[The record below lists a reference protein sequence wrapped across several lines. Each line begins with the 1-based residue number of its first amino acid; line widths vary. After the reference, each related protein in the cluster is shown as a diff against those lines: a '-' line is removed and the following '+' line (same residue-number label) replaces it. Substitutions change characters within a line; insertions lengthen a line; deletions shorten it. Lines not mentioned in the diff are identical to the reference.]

1 MKPLTLAVL
10 GGTGFVGQHLVA
22 RLVRDGHRIRIFSRN
37 RNLQRA
43 LQVLPGV
50 SVEDIN
56 VYDADALAK
65 RLRGIDAVINLV
77 GILNERGDSGAGFEK
92 VYVQLTEA
100 LIAACHKAG
109 VKRLL
114 QMSALNAGRGRS
126 HYLRARGEAE
136 AEIKGSGLDWTLF
149 QPSVIF
155 GPGDGLFFRFAQLLV
170 IAPVLPLARANAKFA
185 PVYVGDVVEAFA
197 RTLQDD
203 ASIGQTYELYGPQVM
218 TLAEIVRYTA
228 KHRGMHRLVLPL
240 PDALGRLQ
248 ALFFDF
254 VPGKPFS
261 RDNFR
266 SLLTPS
272 VGGIDGLYRLGIE
285 RTPVDAVMP
294 ALLRRDGRQV
304 PLDRYR
310 RHAAR

>member
-1 MKPLTLAVL
+1 MKPLRIAVL
-10 GGTGFVGQHLVA
+10 GGTGFVGRHLIA
-22 RLVRDGHRIRIFSRN
+22 RLVRDGHRITVLSRN
-37 RNLQRA
+37 RNQKRDV
-43 LQVLPGV
+43 QVLPGV
-50 SVEDIN
+50 SLLDVD
-56 VYDADALAK
+56 VYDADAVAE
-65 RLRGIDAVINLV
+65 RLRGMDAVINLV
-77 GILNERGDSGAGFEK
+77 GILNETGDSGAGFDR
-92 VYVQLTEA
+92 VYVELTES
-100 LIAACHKAG
+100 LVAACRKAG
-109 VKRLL
+109 VRRLL

-136 AEIKGSGLDWTLF
+136 AVIKGSELDWTLF

-155 GPGDGLFFRFAQLLV
+155 GPGDGLFFRFAQLLA
-170 IAPVLPLARANAKFA
+170 IAPVLPLARADSKFA
-185 PVYVGDVVEAFA
+185 PVYVGDVAEAFA
-197 RTLQDD
+197 RALTDP
-203 ASIGQTYELYGPQVM
+203 ATVGQSYELYGPQVM

-228 KHRGMHRLVLPL
+228 RHRGMRRLVLPL

-248 ALFFDF
+248 ALVCDF
-254 VPGKPFS
+254 IPGKPFS

-272 VGGIDGLYRLGIE
+272 VGGVDGLYRLGIE

-310 RHAAR
+310 RMAAR

>member
-1 MKPLTLAVL
+1 MKPHTLAVL
-10 GGTGFVGQHLVA
+10 GGTGFVGKHLVT

-37 RNLQRA
+37 RNLQRE

-50 SVEDIN
+50 SIEDVD
-56 VYDADALAK
+56 VYDADALAS
-65 RLRGIDAVINLV
+65 RLQGADAVINLV
-77 GILNERGDSGAGFEK
+77 GILNERGDSGGGFDK
-92 VYVQLTEA
+92 VYVELTEA

-109 VKRLL
+109 VQRLL

-126 HYLRARGEAE
+126 NYLRARGEAE
-136 AEIKGSGLDWTLF
+136 AEIKGSGLKWTLF

-155 GPGDGLFFRFAQLLV
+155 GQGDGLFFRFAQLL
-170 IAPVLPLARANAKFA
+170 AFMPVLPLARADAKFA
-185 PVYVGDVVEAFA
+185 PVYVGDVAEAFA
-197 RTLQDD
+197 RTLLDD

-228 KHRGMHRLVLPL
+228 KQRGIYRLVLPL

-248 ALFFDF
+248 ALASEFI
-254 VPGKPFS
+254 PGKPFS

-294 ALLRRDGRQV
+294 ALLRREGRQL

-310 RHAAR
+310 RYAAR

>member
-1 MKPLTLAVL
+1 
-10 GGTGFVGQHLVA
+10 
-22 RLVRDGHRIRIFSRN
+22 
-37 RNLQRA
+37 
-43 LQVLPGV
+43 
-50 SVEDIN
+50 
-56 VYDADALAK
+56 
-65 RLRGIDAVINLV
+65 LV
-77 GILNERGDSGAGFEK
+77 GILNERGDSGAGFDK
-92 VYVQLTEA
+92 VYVELTEA
-100 LIAACHKAG
+100 LIAACHKVG
-109 VKRLL
+109 IQRLL

-126 HYLRARGEAE
+126 NYLRARGEAE
-136 AEIKGSGLDWTLF
+136 AEIKGSGLKWTLF

-155 GPGDGLFFRFAQLLV
+155 GPGDGLYFRFAQLLA
-170 IAPVLPLARANAKFA
+170 IMPVLPLARADAKFA
-185 PVYVGDVVEAFA
+185 PVYVGDVAEAFA
-197 RTLQDD
+197 RTLLDD

-228 KHRGMHRLVLPL
+228 KQRGMARLVLPL

-248 ALFFDF
+248 ALASEFI
-254 VPGKPFS
+254 PGKPFS

-310 RHAAR
+310 RYAAR